1 MTFMDG
7 NWMFG
12 RLNDFRKTHN
22 GGAVDADEIDF
33 DFHEQYLNKP
43 EGQDDAGGQDSDGE
57 DHQAGMPLKK
67 KAFGQGDALQKQLDT
82 GIQIGEIEIHK
93 VDDKKKNME
102 KREREDLK

>member
-1 MTFMDG
+1 MDG

-43 EGQDDAGGQDSDGE
+43 EGQDNAGGQDSDGE